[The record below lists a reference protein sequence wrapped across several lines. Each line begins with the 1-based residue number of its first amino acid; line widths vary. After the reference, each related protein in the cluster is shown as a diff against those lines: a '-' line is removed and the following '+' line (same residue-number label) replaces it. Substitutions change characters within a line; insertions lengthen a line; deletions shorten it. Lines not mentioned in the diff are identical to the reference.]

1 MNESRKNHT
10 EVFFQDKRDGDIM
23 DERMAN
29 FFWVSFEMFLLR
41 CFWKWDC
48 LSARSEKK
56 RESGEAKPEARLL
69 VIRSVD

>member
-29 FFWVSFEMFLLR
+29 FFGFLSKCFFCAVFGNGIVYLR
-41 CFWKWDC
+41 DLK
-48 LSARSEKK
+48 KK
-56 RESGEAKPEARLL
+56 REW
-69 VIRSVD
+69 